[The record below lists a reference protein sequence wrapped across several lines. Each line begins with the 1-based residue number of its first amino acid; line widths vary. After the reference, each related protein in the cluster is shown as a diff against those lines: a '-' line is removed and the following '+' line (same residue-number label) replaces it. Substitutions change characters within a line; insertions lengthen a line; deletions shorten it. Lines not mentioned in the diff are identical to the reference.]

1 VGGPGVHPV
10 AGGSSA
16 RELLELLEAGPSGS
30 LLLGLAWLAGQEL
43 EHDPDELKAAVRRA
57 ELLLA
62 AGGDPRRELDLDGR
76 AVGSIADDLD
86 DPVTRDRF
94 EDALARLTAD
104 SGGLAAVSDG
114 LARLRAQPDLAW
126 QSYAG
131 ALLAEAIGED

>member
-1 VGGPGVHPV
+1 M
-10 AGGSSA
+10 
-16 RELLELLEAGPSGS
+16 RELLELLETGPSTS

-43 EHDPDELKAAVRRA
+43 EHDPEELKAAVRRA

-76 AVGSIADDLD
+76 AVGAIADDLD
-86 DPVTRDRF
+86 DPAARDRF
-94 EDALARLTAD
+94 EDARARLTAD

-131 ALLAEAIGED
+131 ALLAEAIGEG